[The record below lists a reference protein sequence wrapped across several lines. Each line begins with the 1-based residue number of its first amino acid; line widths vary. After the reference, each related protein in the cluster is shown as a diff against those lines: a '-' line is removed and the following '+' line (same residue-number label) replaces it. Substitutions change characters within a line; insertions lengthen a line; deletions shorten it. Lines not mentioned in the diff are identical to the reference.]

1 MTKKID
7 FYFDFISP
15 YSYLAH
21 KKIINRSL
29 RDNFIYKPIL
39 LGGLHNLGGIT
50 APAFNERKMKNMK
63 EDCILIAKKNKIPF
77 IWNEKFP
84 INSLNLMRG
93 FLCIEDKKKD
103 KFIDVCFDAY
113 WMNNLD
119 ISKEKEVKKIL
130 YNCEIEE
137 ISFNKNIKDQKIKD
151 KLKQLTNNAFEKN
164 VFGAPTFIIN
174 KKLFWGQDRLDYAVE
189 ELNN

>member
-1 MTKKID
+1 MKI
-7 FYFDFISP
+7 
-15 YSYLAH
+15 
-21 KKIINRSL
+21 
-29 RDNFIYKPIL
+29 
-39 LGGLHNLGGIT
+39 
-50 APAFNERKMKNMK
+50 
-63 EDCILIAKKNKIPF
+63 
-77 IWNEKFP
+77 
-84 INSLNLMRG
+84 
-93 FLCIEDKKKD
+93 KKD

-113 WMNNLD
+113 WMKNLD
-119 ISKEKEVKKIL
+119 ISKEKDLKKIL

-151 KLKQLTNNAFEKN
+151 KLKQLTNNAFETN

>member
-1 MTKKID
+1 
-7 FYFDFISP
+7 
-15 YSYLAH
+15 
-21 KKIINRSL
+21 
-29 RDNFIYKPIL
+29 
-39 LGGLHNLGGIT
+39 
-50 APAFNERKMKNMK
+50 
-63 EDCILIAKKNKIPF
+63 
-77 IWNEKFP
+77 
-84 INSLNLMRG
+84 MRG

-151 KLKQLTNNAFEKN
+151 ELKQLTNNAFEKN

>member
-1 MTKKID
+1 
-7 FYFDFISP
+7 
-15 YSYLAH
+15 
-21 KKIINRSL
+21 
-29 RDNFIYKPIL
+29 
-39 LGGLHNLGGIT
+39 
-50 APAFNERKMKNMK
+50 
-63 EDCILIAKKNKIPF
+63 
-77 IWNEKFP
+77 
-84 INSLNLMRG
+84 
-93 FLCIEDKKKD
+93 
-103 KFIDVCFDAY
+103 
-113 WMNNLD
+113 MNNLD

>member
-21 KKIINRSL
+21 KKIINRGL

-151 KLKQLTNNAFEKN
+151 ELKQLTNNAFEKN

>member
-50 APAFNERKMKNMK
+50 APEFNERKMKNMK

-151 KLKQLTNNAFEKN
+151 ELKQLTNNAFEKN

>member
-1 MTKKID
+1 MNKKID

-151 KLKQLTNNAFEKN
+151 ELKQLTNNAFEKN

>member
-151 KLKQLTNNAFEKN
+151 ELKILTSNAFEKN